1 MATERDFELLDDY
14 ISNRLDAAE
23 KASFE
28 KKLEGDPEL
37 SQEYSLQQKIADSL
51 RTARARELKTMLN
64 NVPVAS
70 IQAGKTS
77 YLVKAGTW
85 VVVTGLV
92 ITGLFI
98 YLNRTGSEEQLSQQ
112 QQPVPEEVIPETPAD
127 TQPAPSS
134 QPQEQK
140 PAVVEDKN
148 GSQKR
153 PPASKDKARA
163 NDSTEKLPAE
173 KGGDPVLDVFDPSQ
187 EAEGNNAPESTAST
201 ENNPRVATTPSIT
214 VETDSSNK
222 KYTFHYQFREGKLF
236 LYGSFEKNLYEI
248 LEFFTENKRTMFLFY
263 KNNYY
268 LLNEENEKIR
278 PLAAINDPA
287 LLKKLREYRG
297 N

>member
-1 MATERDFELLDDY
+1 
-14 ISNRLDAAE
+14 
-23 KASFE
+23 
-28 KKLEGDPEL
+28 
-37 SQEYSLQQKIADSL
+37 
-51 RTARARELKTMLN
+51 
-64 NVPVAS
+64 VPVAS
-70 IQAGKTS
+70 IHAGKTS
-77 YLVKAGTW
+77 YLIKAGTW

-98 YLNRTGSEEQLSQQ
+98 YLNRTGNEEQLSQQ
-112 QQPVPEEVIPETPAD
+112 QQPVPEEVNPETPAD

-140 PAVVEDKN
+140 PAVTEDKN

-153 PPASKDKARA
+153 PATPKDKARA

-187 EAEGNNAPESTAST
+187 EAEDNNAPENAAST

-278 PLAAINDPA
+278 PLSPINDPA